1 MARFDLLVADG
12 ELLDPGAGLAGR
24 LDVAVAGGRVAAVG
38 ADIPR
43 KSARSV
49 IDAQGQ
55 LVTPGL
61 VDLHTHVYRGATYW
75 GIDADALAWRTG
87 VTTWLDVGSAGAY
100 TIAGFREW
108 IAEPARVRIRALL
121 NISSI
126 GLVAENWELAN
137 LGHLDVGLCRAL
149 VDANRD
155 LVLGVKVRMGSPT
168 VGENGVEPL
177 RRARRAADE
186 TGLPL
191 MVHIA
196 HAPPAIADVLALM
209 RPGDILTHCATGA
222 SMRLVGDLDAARRAR
237 DAGVVL
243 DLGHGSGSF
252 SWASAEAL
260 LAAGLVP
267 DVISSDA
274 HQLSV
279 QGPMFDLPTCLA
291 KYLALGMALPDVVRA
306 ATARPAEV
314 MGLAGEVGTLRPGAH
329 ADIALWRVER
339 GPVALYDVDRM
350 ARTGDVTLHNTLTL
364 VGGRA
369 LPARAVEPPAPWVE
383 LTDAQRAWHRDASA
397 APDPRAAL
405 TRPEDFAA
413 AP

>member
-1 MARFDLLVADG
+1 MLDAR
-12 ELLDPGAGLAGR
+12 
-24 LDVAVAGGRVAAVG
+24 
-38 ADIPR
+38 
-43 KSARSV
+43 
-49 IDAQGQ
+49 GQ

-108 IAEPARVRIRALL
+108 IAGPARVRIRALL

-137 LGHLDVGLCRAL
+137 LGHLDVGLCRTL

-168 VGENGVEPL
+168 VGENGLEPL
-177 RRARRAADE
+177 RRARRAAEE

-222 SMRLVGDLDAARRAR
+222 SMRLVGDLEAARRAR
-237 DAGVVL
+237 EAGVVL
-243 DLGHGSGSF
+243 DVGHGSGSF

-291 KYLALGMALPDVVRA
+291 KYLALGMALPDVIRA

-314 MGLAGEVGTLRPGAH
+314 MGLAGEAGTLRPGAH

-339 GPVALYDVDRM
+339 GPLTLYDVDRL
-350 ARTGDVTLHNTLTL
+350 ARTGDVALRNTLTL
-364 VGGRA
+364 VAGRP
-369 LPARAVEPPAPWVE
+369 LPPRAVEPPAPWVE
-383 LTDAQRAWHRDASA
+383 LTDAQRAWHREART
-397 APDPRAAL
+397 APDPHAAL